1 MSIPMAKISSSSSVQ
16 VSDPASASAPSSTP
30 FSGQTFSRESL
41 ARAEFVA
48 QVDRKYLL
56 AKLPVAGERRSPLAT
71 TQTLVLVD
79 QHAASERVRVE
90 RFLDA
95 TVGNVAR
102 GESIA
107 TIRCGRDE
115 ADDPDEAERAPR
127 SVENRIGIV
136 VGRREYELARQY
148 RTVFARWGFTLA
160 FDDDDDEAPPP
171 SPSFSP
177 TTGGD
182 GGGGGDYHQ
191 IWLESVPD
199 LVSNRLL
206 TKTKDSHLA
215 QDLVRSFVAHL
226 EGNGP
231 GVAGDVEYTAAG
243 GDGGG
248 GAGRRRGRGGWTS
261 AIKDAPPVLVE
272 LLNSKA
278 CRGAIMFNDGEP
290 SLLSSC
296 ALDTATAC
304 DWYDGFSKMF
314 VSGTGSQNS
323 PLLKPSHSSPNWPRR
338 STRSSARMDDLPSS
352 PSLTSRPLVLHQRSI
367 PALTGRA

>member
-261 AIKDAPPVLVE
+261 AIKDAPPVLIE

-290 SLLSSC
+290 SLLP
-296 ALDTATAC
+296 LVRTL
-304 DWYDGFSKMF
+304 
-314 VSGTGSQNS
+314 TGMMN
-323 PLLKPSHSSPNWPRR
+323 LLRVCPI
-338 STRSSARMDDLPSS
+338 
-352 PSLTSRPLVLHQRSI
+352 RPLTELSAAQAESLLAKLAETIYPFQCAHGRPSVVPVVNLAPPRPS
-367 PALTGRA
+367 PAIDPGVDWSRLM